1 MVINNWFVF
10 LLNKSVF
17 ESIIILGYF
26 VYDLDLVIDINE
38 DMGKDGNEILL
49 FLKGDVLMD
58 SIDEVDY
65 FDSED

>member
-17 ESIIILGYF
+17 ESMKILGYF

-38 DMGKDGNEILL
+38 DMDKDGNEILL

>member
-17 ESIIILGYF
+17 ESMKILGYF